1 FSGGRKAKN
10 SGCPSRPGAAS
21 FSDSAKT
28 ATIRPCLSRERRT
41 FYRVAQSTAKAVASL
56 WIAVLDSSLL
66 QSVINTQRVV
76 HLPGMK
82 TKQIKMDPK
91 LAGAMKN
98 QLRAFKKKFGR
109 EPSRLL
115 LMYLFQQATSS
126 SMGAC
131 LVRRF

>member
-1 FSGGRKAKN
+1 M
-10 SGCPSRPGAAS
+10 
-21 FSDSAKT
+21 
-28 ATIRPCLSRERRT
+28 
-41 FYRVAQSTAKAVASL
+41 ASL

-115 LMYLFQQATSS
+115 LIRLLQQGTMPWGFAVQQAQWSAGLLKQPDKQKPPSPNDPLFFDPDADTPQPISIWIVCWES
-126 SMGAC
+126 CS
-131 LVRRF
+131 

>member
-1 FSGGRKAKN
+1 MIR
-10 SGCPSRPGAAS
+10 RPP
-21 FSDSAKT
+21 
-28 ATIRPCLSRERRT
+28 R
-41 FYRVAQSTAKAVASL
+41 STLFPYTTLFRSL

-91 LAGAMKN
+91 SAGAMKN

-109 EPSRLL
+109 EPSRLARTTPCSSIRMPTRL
-115 LMYLFQQATSS
+115 SRYPSKSSARATVIEAAKKA
-126 SMGAC
+126 G
-131 LVRRF
+131 LDPDRVLRTFGFDD

>member
-1 FSGGRKAKN
+1 
-10 SGCPSRPGAAS
+10 
-21 FSDSAKT
+21 
-28 ATIRPCLSRERRT
+28 
-41 FYRVAQSTAKAVASL
+41 VASL

-109 EPSRLL
+109 EPSRLARTTPCSSIRMPTRL
-115 LMYLFQQATSS
+115 SRYPSKSSARATVIEAAKKA
-126 SMGAC
+126 G
-131 LVRRF
+131 LDPDRVLRTFGFDD

>member
-1 FSGGRKAKN
+1 MIR
-10 SGCPSRPGAAS
+10 RPP
-21 FSDSAKT
+21 
-28 ATIRPCLSRERRT
+28 R
-41 FYRVAQSTAKAVASL
+41 STLFPYTTLFRSL

-115 LMYLFQQATSS
+115 LIRLFQQAYVPLCLSQRERTGYGALLKQPDKQKAASS
-126 SMGAC
+126 ITAGVEGAGIE
-131 LVRRF
+131 LQE